1 MDFDASGN
9 YEEIGVSQLLSVPY
23 AMYAKSS
30 GNSYWEKSD
39 EGIYNN
45 MDNVSIGSNSPS
57 NLLSISLPEAGDQKD
72 RGFSLNR
79 NTGHLDL
86 INGTLYD
93 GHFQARISAK
103 STHEN
108 SPGMVIAAT
117 PFLDQVNKHGILLR
131 AGENEALQNANAFT
145 IQNFDQ
151 SLITVK
157 ADGKTGFGVENPD
170 YQVDVSGAVNAS
182 NFYLNGESFRSS
194 LWSENQNDIFFS
206 TGNIGI
212 GDSAPNNLIN
222 ISLPETGDQQD
233 KGFSLSRNDGYL
245 NLINGTLY
253 DGHFQARISAKS
265 THENSPGM
273 VIAATPFLDQVNKH
287 GILLR
292 AGENEALQNA
302 NAFTIQNFDQSLI
315 TVKADGKT
323 GFGVE
328 NPDYQVDVSGAVNAS
343 NFYLNGEAVKS
354 GVWNENQND
363 IFFNTGNIGVGTN
376 APNNL
381 FNVTLPE
388 TGNQKDKGIS
398 LSRNDGFLNL
408 LNGTL
413 YDGHFQARI
422 SGQSTHEDSPGI
434 VITATPAIDEVN
446 KHGIL
451 LRAGENQALQNAN
464 ALTIQNFDQSLI
476 TVKSDGKIG
485 FGIENPNYQ
494 VDVSGGVNASNFYLN
509 GEAVK
514 SGVWN
519 ENQNDIFFNT
529 GNIGVGT
536 NAPNNLFNVTL
547 PETGNQKDKGI
558 SLSRNDGFLNLLNGT
573 LYDGHFQARIS
584 GQSTHEDSPG
594 IVITATPAIDE
605 VNKHGI
611 LLRAGEN
618 EALQN
623 ANALTIQNFDQNL
636 ITVKSDG
643 KTGIGTTD
651 PKSKLQV
658 TDGDIYIEDAS
669 SGVIMTSPDG
679 NCWRMTVN
687 NSGNPEFTST
697 TCPE

>member
-1 MDFDASGN
+1 MKKLLLLPLINFLILFSFNLIAQTQDAFNFQAVIRNDTGELLVNQEIKVLFEILENNPEGEVIFLQESEVTSNKYGLITAEIGNDEIIEGDFSSISWSENSYFIRISVDFDASGN

-117 PFLDQVNKHGILLR
+117 PFLDEVNKHGILLR
-131 AGENEALQNANAFT
+131 AGENEALQNANALT

-315 TVKADGKT
+315 TVK
-323 GFGVE
+323 
-328 NPDYQVDVSGAVNAS
+328 
-343 NFYLNGEAVKS
+343 
-354 GVWNENQND
+354 
-363 IFFNTGNIGVGTN
+363 
-376 APNNL
+376 
-381 FNVTLPE
+381 
-388 TGNQKDKGIS
+388 
-398 LSRNDGFLNL
+398 
-408 LNGTL
+408 
-413 YDGHFQARI
+413 
-422 SGQSTHEDSPGI
+422 
-434 VITATPAIDEVN
+434 
-446 KHGIL
+446 
-451 LRAGENQALQNAN
+451 
-464 ALTIQNFDQSLI
+464 
-476 TVKSDGKIG
+476 SDGKIG

-618 EALQN
+618 QALQN